1 MADDLTIQQIRSMMD
16 AAPVGRP
23 QEIQPVGPQAP
34 AVGPSKPDAPSF
46 SDVLSKSIAEVN
58 DLKLE
63 ANQAIEEL
71 ATGKSSDIQ
80 GTIMAVE
87 KADVSFKLMMEVRS
101 KIISA
106 YEEVMRTQ
114 V

>member
-16 AAPVGRP
+16 AAPGGRP

-34 AVGPSKPDAPSF
+34 AVGPNKPEGASF
-46 SDVLSKSIAEVN
+46 SDILSESIAEVN

-63 ANQAIEEL
+63 ANQAIEDL

-80 GTIMAVE
+80 GTIMAIE
-87 KADVSFKLMMEVRS
+87 KADVSFKLMMEVRN